1 MGARPVILDK
11 CPKCGTRLVQRSVE
25 QNDRLHALL
34 HDIATQKQWAGQ
46 WLDVEAWKRLMTAAW
61 ERSEG
66 RAAEIYPSVDQAG
79 FDVVYRRT
87 SRMNKKELSE
97 LIEFVTAWAIE
108 QGIKLEEEK
117 AQFQGA

>member
-1 MGARPVILDK
+1 LVAPIRVDR
-11 CPKCGTRLVQRSVE
+11 CPNCNWVLRERTIE
-25 QNDRLHALL
+25 QNDKLHALL
-34 HDIATQKQWAGQ
+34 SDIAGQKQWAGQ

-61 ERSEG
+61 ERANG

-117 AQFQGA
+117 TTVL